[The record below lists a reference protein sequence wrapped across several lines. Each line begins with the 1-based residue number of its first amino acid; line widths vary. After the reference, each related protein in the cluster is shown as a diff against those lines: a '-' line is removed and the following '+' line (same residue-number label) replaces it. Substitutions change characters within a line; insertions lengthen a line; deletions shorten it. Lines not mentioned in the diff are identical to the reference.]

1 MNRQVAGLALIVA
14 AAGFC
19 VAQNP
24 AAIAGHLP
32 FHSELSAIVQSE
44 PQSSAS
50 AQNATVI
57 RIVLS
62 KSLDAKKLKEGDPV
76 EAKTETELSANG
88 LVAPRGSVIK
98 GHVTQ
103 ASARSKGGQESSLGI
118 AFDAIVLKNGQPM
131 PLKTSIQAVGA
142 PPNLGPGTMDGEPVA
157 PVTSSPGAPGSPSV
171 ASPPM
176 PGQAGGFPQPPS
188 SLPQDTGGQQSAPSS
203 ATLNEKSTGVVGL
216 RNMQLQSASTLTSS
230 GKDLKLDAGT
240 EMILQVQ
247 SQ

>member
-131 PLKTSIQAVGA
+131 TLKTSIQAVGA
-142 PPNLGPGTMDGEPVA
+142 PPLHGPGHDGWRTCGTGYKFSRRARKSLRGLPA
-157 PVTSSPGAPGSPSV
+157 DARTGRRLPSTTF
-171 ASPPM
+171 
-176 PGQAGGFPQPPS
+176 FPAARHRWAAKCAQFCYS
-188 SLPQDTGGQQSAPSS
+188 
-203 ATLNEKSTGVVGL
+203 E
-216 RNMQLQSASTLTSS
+216 
-230 GKDLKLDAGT
+230 
-240 EMILQVQ
+240 
-247 SQ
+247 

>member
-103 ASARSKGGQESSLGI
+103 ASARSKGGQQSSLGI

-142 PPNLGPGTMDGEPVA
+142 PPTWVRARWMANLWHPLRVLPARPEVLRWPPRRCPDRPEASLNHLLPCRKTPV
-157 PVTSSPGAPGSPSV
+157 GSKVRP
-171 ASPPM
+171 
-176 PGQAGGFPQPPS
+176 
-188 SLPQDTGGQQSAPSS
+188 
-203 ATLNEKSTGVVGL
+203 
-216 RNMQLQSASTLTSS
+216 
-230 GKDLKLDAGT
+230 
-240 EMILQVQ
+240 ILLL
-247 SQ
+247 

>member
-1 MNRQVAGLALIVA
+1 LALIVA

-76 EAKTETELSANG
+76 EAKTET
-88 LVAPRGSVIK
+88 V
-98 GHVTQ
+98 
-103 ASARSKGGQESSLGI
+103 

-142 PPNLGPGTMDGEPVA
+142 PPYMGPGTMDGEPVA
-157 PVTSSPGAPGSPSV
+157 PVTSAPGAPGSPSV

-240 EMILQVQ
+240 EMILQVHGQ
-247 SQ
+247 